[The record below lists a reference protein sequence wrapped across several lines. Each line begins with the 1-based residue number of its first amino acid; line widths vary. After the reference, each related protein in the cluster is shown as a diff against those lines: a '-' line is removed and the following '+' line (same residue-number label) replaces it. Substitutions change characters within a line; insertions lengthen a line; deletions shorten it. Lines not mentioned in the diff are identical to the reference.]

1 MEMEMEAMRFT
12 EDELSRI
19 VAADDLRIAP
29 LRDDGKTPGTS
40 TWIWCVAVEGELYV
54 RAYNG
59 QRSRWYQAAA
69 RQRAG
74 RITAAGM
81 TRDVAFDLVD
91 GSINGRID
99 EAYQAKYAT
108 STYLQP
114 MISARARAAT
124 VRVVPTKK
132 LT

>member
-1 MEMEMEAMRFT
+1 MEMEMEMEAMRFI

-29 LRDDGKTPGTS
+29 LRDDGKTPGTP

-74 RITAAGM
+74 RITAAGSM
-81 TRDVAFDLVD
+81 PCVGVHFAL
-91 GSINGRID
+91 GAANG
-99 EAYQAKYAT
+99 
-108 STYLQP
+108 P
-114 MISARARAAT
+114 
-124 VRVVPTKK
+124 
-132 LT
+132 

>member
-1 MEMEMEAMRFT
+1 
-12 EDELSRI
+12 
-19 VAADDLRIAP
+19 
-29 LRDDGKTPGTS
+29 
-40 TWIWCVAVEGELYV
+40 
-54 RAYNG
+54 
-59 QRSRWYQAAA
+59 
-69 RQRAG
+69 
-74 RITAAGM
+74 M

-108 STYLQP
+108 STYLRP
-114 MISARARAAT
+114 MISAGARAAT

>member
-19 VAADDLRIAP
+19 VAAGDLRIAP
-29 LRDDGKTPGTS
+29 LRDDGKTPGTP

-91 GSINGRID
+91 GSINGRMMKRTKPSMRPAPTFD
-99 EAYQAKYAT
+99 QR
-108 STYLQP
+108 
-114 MISARARAAT
+114 SARVLARP
-124 VRVVPTKK
+124 R
-132 LT
+132 

>member
-1 MEMEMEAMRFT
+1 MEMEMEMEAMRFI

-29 LRDDGKTPGTS
+29 LRVDGKTPGTP
-40 TWIWCVAVEGELYV
+40 TWIWCVDVEGELFV

-74 RITAAGM
+74 RITAGGI
-81 TRDVAFDLVD
+81 TWDGAFDLVD
-91 GSINGRID
+91 RSIYDMN
-99 EAYQAKYAT
+99 E
-108 STYLQP
+108 
-114 MISARARAAT
+114 
-124 VRVVPTKK
+124 
-132 LT
+132 